1 MKPRT
6 KLHPKDEDA
15 IRDMLLLVTAVSD
28 GCIEAWQT
36 FLLKY
41 SGLIFS
47 VVRRHLPAEKED
59 DVRTVSVEIMKK
71 LYEGDLAKYKGNT
84 QLSTWLF
91 VYVKRRA
98 LDYWRAKHGRY
109 REPVGLCRL
118 MDIDRKVLKLFYIDK
133 MSLEIVIQSLNWNGQ
148 NITANDVIE
157 SILRIENTLDRR
169 YLRRLDNEHHARLS
183 KVASVSLMKYM
194 CYLRIELES
203 QAGGKMPDDSLIER
217 ETSELADRV
226 RALVA
231 NLSDMEKRI
240 IELRFS
246 QRKTAGEISD
256 ILKLDGPRKVYT
268 IISRIIHKL
277 RGSFESTDIKIP
289 EGEKLRGDHATP
301 PDGR

>member
-1 MKPRT
+1 MKQRT
-6 KLHPKDEDA
+6 KSYPKNEDA
-15 IRDMLLLVTAVSD
+15 IRDMFTLVRAVSD
-28 GCIEAWQT
+28 GNIEAWQS

-41 SGLIFS
+41 SGLIYS
-47 VVRRHLPAEKED
+47 VVRRHLPTEKED

-71 LYEGDLAKYKGNT
+71 LYEGDLVKYKGHT

-109 REPVGLCRL
+109 REPVGLSRL
-118 MDIDRKVLKLFYIDK
+118 MDIDRKVLKLFYIDR
-133 MSLEIVIQSLNWNGQ
+133 MRLDIVIQSLNWNGQ
-148 NITANDVIE
+148 KITAADVIE

-194 CYLRIELES
+194 CYLRIKMES
-203 QAGGKMPDDSLIER
+203 QADGKMPDDSLIER
-217 ETSELADRV
+217 EANELTDRV
-226 RALVA
+226 RGLVA

-240 IELRFS
+240 VELRFS
-246 QRKTAGEISD
+246 RQKTAREISD
-256 ILKLDGPRKVYT
+256 TLKLDGSRKVYT
-268 IISRIIHKL
+268 IVDRIIHKL
-277 RGSFESTDIKIP
+277 KKSLDNPKMINRA
-289 EGEKLRGDHATP
+289 GEKLRGDHATP